1 MSSLHLI
8 WVCGILIVGG
18 SLVNPHAQGAESLV
32 DQARSPIN
40 LGNTQQLKR
49 NLMPPLPV
57 LKSSTTRFR
66 ELLAA
71 TPAERERML
80 DRKPLKAR
88 AVIESKIREFLALQP
103 NDREIRLRLIQL
115 QDSLRPL
122 LMVPKE
128 QRSISLSQQVAPEDQ
143 ALITERLSAWDAL
156 SEDERRELFESESQ
170 FFLFIR
176 QPNVNPEQLARWV
189 STLPADQKT
198 RAEDQLKRWRALSA
212 VERTRRAE
220 GFARFF
226 DLTTTERQAALG
238 QIFEPEKQQMERT
251 LNDFSKLSRAERDRC
266 IEGFRKFESLLDS
279 DREKFL
285 RNAERWQTLSPDD
298 RATWRRLVERV
309 TKPIQPAPFP
319 GAPSILATTN
329 R

>member
-1 MSSLHLI
+1 MSSLHVI
-8 WVCGILIVGG
+8 WVCGSLIGIG
-18 SLVNPHAQGAESLV
+18 ALGNPYAQGAESPV
-32 DQARSPIN
+32 DQARSPIK
-40 LGNTQQLKR
+40 LVDVKQSKG

-71 TPAERERML
+71 SPAEREIIL
-80 DRKPLKAR
+80 ARKTLTAR
-88 AVIESKIREFLALQP
+88 VVIETKIQEFLVLQP

-128 QRSISLSQQVAPEDQ
+128 QRSISLRQVAPEDQ
-143 ALITERLSAWDAL
+143 AIVTERLSAWDAL
-156 SEDERRELFESESQ
+156 SENERRELFESDSQ

-176 QPNVNPEQLARWV
+176 QPNVNPEQLVRWI
-189 STLPADQKT
+189 STLPEERKAM
-198 RAEDQLKRWRALSA
+198 AGEQLKRWRALSA
-212 VERTRRAE
+212 EERARRAE

-226 DLTTTERQAALG
+226 DLTTTERQTALG

-251 LNDFSKLSRAERDRC
+251 LNEFSKLSQSERDRC
-266 IEGFRKFESLLDS
+266 IEGFRKFESLPLS

-285 RNAERWQTLSPDD
+285 RNAERWQTLSPND
-298 RATWRRLVERV
+298 RATWRRLVERI

-319 GAPSILATTN
+319 AVPSILATTN